1 MPEARARRTVDGCG
15 RSPARG
21 RARPSSSSSS
31 HGRSVLVALV
41 FALLALVA
49 VAAFVTVESETRGF
63 VALLF
68 LLALTALT
76 FTVKDGARTASLLV
90 WTVGASAVPLL
101 FAVHLFLRLS
111 REERGARRVRPQGVF
126 AVVVVAAL
134 GFAFFERT
142 PSTSPEGALVEGAV
156 GDVLKDALAP
166 AVIVVAAALLVAF
179 VVGLLATR
187 RTV

>member
-1 MPEARARRTVDGCG
+1 M
-15 RSPARG
+15 
-21 RARPSSSSSS
+21 
-31 HGRSVLVALV
+31 
-41 FALLALVA
+41 ALVA
-49 VAAFVTVESETRGF
+49 VATFVTVESEARGF

-68 LLALTALT
+68 LLALTSLT
-76 FTVKDGARTASLLV
+76 ITVNDGARTASLLV

-111 REERGARRVRPQGVF
+111 REERGARRVRPQGLFV
-126 AVVVVAAL
+126 VGVVVALAV
-134 GFAFFERT
+134 AFVERAPRT
-142 PSTSPEGALVEGAV
+142 APEGPLVEGAV

-166 AVIVVAAALLVAF
+166 AVLVVAAALFVAF